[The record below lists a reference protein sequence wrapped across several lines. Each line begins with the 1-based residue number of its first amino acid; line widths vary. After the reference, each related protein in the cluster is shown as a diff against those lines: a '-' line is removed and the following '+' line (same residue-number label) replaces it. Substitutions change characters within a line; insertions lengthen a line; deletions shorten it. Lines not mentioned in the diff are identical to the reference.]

1 MKTIAIASVVAAVI
15 LAGCGEE
22 KAGQGKVA
30 EKQDSPAP
38 EAVVTQESQV
48 PAAKTIDEKSVPG
61 KSYAECVIIQ
71 NSVSRL
77 ACFDA
82 LAVKFDLAPAVKPD
96 ARQGMG
102 DWIVSEKI
110 NPLDDTAVYFAVID
124 AQTGRSR
131 RGDKISMVVRCANN
145 RTEMYINWHD
155 YLGMDS
161 TQVTYRVGKNAAVR
175 QAWSLSTDN
184 QSTFFPGSPVSVLK
198 QMVEETS
205 FVASLVPYNE
215 NPVTV
220 EFDITGI
227 EPALQNIRKNCDW

>member
-1 MKTIAIASVVAAVI
+1 MKKIVIASVVAAVG
-15 LAGCGEE
+15 LVGCGEE
-22 KAGQGKVA
+22 KTAQKNVPAQKEDAASEHVVA
-30 EKQDSPAP
+30 
-38 EAVVTQESQV
+38 QESL
-48 PAAKTIDEKSVPG
+48 ATAGKALDEKSVPG
-61 KSYAECVIIQ
+61 KSYAECAIVQ

-77 ACFDA
+77 SCFDA
-82 LAVKFDLAPAVKPD
+82 LASKFDLAPTVKPD
-96 ARQGMG
+96 ARQGLG
-102 DWIVSEKI
+102 DWSVAEKI
-110 NPLDDTAVYFAVID
+110 NPLDDTAVYFAVLD

-131 RGDKISMVVRCANN
+131 RGDKISMVIRCANN

-175 QAWSLSTDN
+175 QEWSLSTDN

-227 EPALQNIRKNCDW
+227 EPALQNIRKNCGW